1 MFSTFAFRE
10 SKDGGRYSVAKIL
23 VIDDEENLRRV
34 VRSILEEDGYEV
46 LEAANGLSGLE
57 LYRQHKADLIIT
69 DLAMPVMNGLDFI
82 SEVTRTFSNVRII
95 AMTGVPEWDSR
106 LTEAK
111 LLGARETLHK
121 PFTLEMLLNVVRS
134 ELTH

>member
-1 MFSTFAFRE
+1 
-10 SKDGGRYSVAKIL
+10 VAKIL